1 MYILKYNNI
10 KNKVLLIWGFV
21 VNWVFST
28 NHKVI
33 GGLYFIFAFISSIV
47 GAMLSFYIRITL
59 TDPSTNFLE
68 YNYQLCNYQLYN
80 VTVPGHTFILIFF
93 LIVPALVGGF
103 GNWYIPLLIGA
114 PNMAFPRMNNI
125 SFWLLPP
132 SLLLLVESFLCK
144 AGVGTGWAVYL
155 SLFNITTYSNDSV
168 DLTVCSFTLSG
179 AASIL
184 VAINFICT
192 IINKRAGSLP
202 PQKLPLFV
210 WSIHIIAFLLLLAI
224 LVLVYT
230 VIMLLTDSNFTIFLG
245 SSNGGDQISHQHL
258 ILFNVIMLYIYVII
272 LSWLLAYQ
280 SAYHYKFRPNL
291 FTLFAW
297 LLSLIFGYI
306 STILYVL
313 IRFVE
318 YLVSISEDVII
329 DKAKLVVKNLQHYTN
344 DSAPWHI
351 SYFEVFYNK
360 IDEVVSSSI
369 VLKAHTDN
377 ITQFIDAG
385 EPVLVNLILIFFV
398 LAVAGLFWI
407 ISTAYFMISVKHV
420 PRFSNYDTW
429 EEFISYL
436 PGLFIIMLVV
446 GSEWAYIYETVNA
459 HNAHTFKL
467 ATTYTHVYREME
479 AIRPI
484 YDNCVDWKKD
494 LLFEHLHPLDKSHI
508 IMSRKVNYILNST
521 RDLGYYLSKLL
532 ASLSA
537 ISYLLLIL
545 IDDRNHAIPQSKR

>member
-1 MYILKYNNI
+1 MKLVLNRILKAA
-10 KNKVLLIWGFV
+10 
-21 VNWVFST
+21 FST
-28 NHKVI
+28 NHKGI
-33 GGLYFIFAFISSIV
+33 GKLYFVFAIISSIV

-103 GNWYIPLLIGA
+103 GSWYIPLLIGA

-132 SLLLLVESFLCK
+132 SLLLLVGSFLCK

-168 DLTVCSFTLSG
+168 DLAVCSLTLSS

-210 WSIHIIAFLLLLAI
+210 WSIYIIAFLLLLAI

-230 VIMLLTDSNFTIFLG
+230 VIMLLTDSSFTIFLG
-245 SSNGGDQISHQHL
+245 SLNGGDQISHQHL
-258 ILFNVIMLYIYVII
+258 ILFGVIMLYIYVII
-272 LSWLLAYQ
+272 LSWLLAYL

-297 LLSLIFGYI
+297 LLALIFGYI
-306 STILYVL
+306 SIIHYVV

-318 YLVSISEDVII
+318 YLISISDDVIV
-329 DKAKLVVKNLQHYTN
+329 DKAELVVENLQHYTN

-369 VLKAHTDN
+369 VLKAHTDK
-377 ITQFIDAG
+377 ITQFINAE
-385 EPVLVNLILIFFV
+385 EPVIVNLLLIFFV

-420 PRFSNYDTW
+420 PRFSNYGTW

-436 PGLFIIMLVV
+436 PGLCIIIIVV
-446 GSEWAYIYETVNA
+446 GSEWVYIYETVNA
-459 HNAHTFKL
+459 HNALMFKL
-467 ATTYTHVYREME
+467 AKTYTYVYREME

-494 LLFEHLHPLDKSHI
+494 LLFEHLNPLDKSHI
-508 IMSRKVNYILNST
+508 IMSRKVDYILNSIIN
-521 RDLGYYLSKLL
+521 LCYYLSKLL
-532 ASLSA
+532 ASLST
-537 ISYLLLIL
+537 ISYLLLIF
-545 IDDRNHAIPQSKR
+545 IDDRNHTIPKSKR